1 MMYQHNGMT
10 NCGMIIWQ
18 YDCLRGWKQFWCDR
32 RLWLLL
38 WGRDAG
44 QTWKRGQGYVLLC
57 GLFTYKPTHDM
68 IKLEAGDRVLLC
80 GLFMPRLMRMYAA
93 SVGSQP
99 TQRNSSAEYGLE
111 LAHRSKPGTYAKDKS
126 YYSRC
131 GLFVPRLDFRQYDD
145 DIWFWGAWCR
155 KPIQSDQFHHDFYD
169 DDDYT
174 RCM

>member
-1 MMYQHNGMT
+1 
-10 NCGMIIWQ
+10 
-18 YDCLRGWKQFWCDR
+18 
-32 RLWLLL
+32 
-38 WGRDAG
+38 
-44 QTWKRGQGYVLLC
+44 
-57 GLFTYKPTHDM
+57 M

-111 LAHRSKPGTYAKDKS
+111 LAHRSKPESIYAKDKS

-145 DIWFWGAWCR
+145 DIWFWGSLGH
-155 KPIQSDQFHHDFYD
+155 KPIQSDHHDFND
-169 DDDYT
+169 DDDGYT